1 MDLVEDTLDLV
12 LCVGAT
18 EEFRLPGFGTSGYQ
32 WFYENDSPQVVK
44 VTRSPGGPEPADRLR
59 VGDSVDELFTVEALA
74 AGTATVTFELARPW
88 ERAAVTRRRT
98 VTIRVEPSQ

>member
-12 LCVGAT
+12 LRVGAT

-32 WFYENDSPQVVK
+32 WFYENDSPEVVR
-44 VTRSPGGPEPADRLR
+44 VTRSSPRPEPAERLR
-59 VGDSVDELFTVEALA
+59 AGDSVDEVFNVEALA
-74 AGTATVTFELARPW
+74 VGTATVIFELARPW
-88 ERAAVTRRRT
+88 ERAAVTRRHT

>member
-12 LCVGAT
+12 LYVGAT

-32 WFYENDSPQVVK
+32 WFYENDFPKAVR
-44 VTRSPGGPEPADRLR
+44 VTHSSRGPEPADRLP
-59 VGDSVDELFTVEALA
+59 VGASVDEVFTVEALA

-88 ERAAVTRRRT
+88 ERAEVTRRHT
-98 VTIRVEPSQ
+98 VTIRVEPCQ